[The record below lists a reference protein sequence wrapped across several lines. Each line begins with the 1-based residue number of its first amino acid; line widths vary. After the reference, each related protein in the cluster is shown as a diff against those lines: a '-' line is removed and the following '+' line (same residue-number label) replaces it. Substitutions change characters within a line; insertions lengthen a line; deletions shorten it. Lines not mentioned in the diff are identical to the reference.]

1 MSDTMM
7 LTQGANF
14 HAIFVM
20 GLVVLALFLFANEK
34 IPIATSSLL
43 VLVILILFFEIFPFS
58 IDGKQIL
65 SRDFFSGFGHEA
77 LIAVTALMIVGQGLV
92 RTGALE
98 PIGRYLAIQWESS
111 PSLTLLQTLIIGALL
126 SAFVNNTPIVIL
138 LLPILISVTLRT
150 NTNASQ
156 ILMPMGFATLIGG
169 MATTIGTSTNLLVV
183 SVAADL
189 GLKSFSMFDFA
200 VPAMIAGGVGIIYLW
215 LVVPKIIKIHEPRL
229 KNTSARLFLA
239 QLRIQEERLSE
250 GKTLTEILNLTEG
263 KMEVLQI
270 LRGKDNS
277 SLTPLPD
284 IILRAGDRLV
294 VRDTPEHLKEF
305 EKVLDANLYSDDS
318 PVDDEH
324 PLKDKNQKIAEVVV
338 VPGSTLDGRTLN
350 TVRFTDRYHLLVL
363 ALHRVSVWKNRH
375 KSKHP
380 GDIILHPGDVI
391 LVQGSKKRI
400 INLKMSRNLL
410 VLDAKLSLPR
420 SDKILYSLL
429 IMAAVILP
437 AAIGLLPISVTAICG
452 VLLMLLTGCLSWKD
466 ATRAISTSVVLII
479 VTSLAM
485 GSALVQTGGADYLAQ
500 QYVANTQGLSPQI
513 IMSGLMFLMIL
524 LTNVVSNNAA
534 AVIGTP
540 IAISIAQQLSL
551 PAEPFVLA
559 VLFGTNM
566 SFITPMAYQTNLLVM
581 NAGNYTFWDFVRI
594 GTPLAILMWLILSF
608 LLPWLYGI

>member
-1 MSDTMM
+1 MSGTLI
-7 LTQGANF
+7 LTQNTNF

-20 GLVVLALFLFANEK
+20 GLIVLALFLFANDK
-34 IPIATSSLL
+34 IPIATSSLSI
-43 VLVILILFFEIFPFS
+43 LVILILFFEIFPYS
-58 IDGKQIL
+58 VAGQKLQA
-65 SRDFFSGFGHEA
+65 RNFFSGFGHEA

-98 PIGRYLAIQWESS
+98 PVGRYLAKQWESR
-111 PSLTLLQTLIIGALL
+111 PSITLLQTLVVGALL

-138 LLPILISVTLRT
+138 LLPILISVSLRT
-150 NTNASQ
+150 NTHASQ
-156 ILMPMGFATLIGG
+156 TLMPMGFATIIGG

-189 GLKSFSMFDFA
+189 GLKSFAMFDFV

-215 LVVPKIIKIHEPRL
+215 LIVPKIIKVHEPRL

-239 QLRIQEERLSE
+239 QLHIQEECLSE
-250 GKTLTEILNLTEG
+250 GKTLTEILTLTEG
-263 KMEVLQI
+263 QMEVLQI
-270 LRGKDNS
+270 LRGKDNT

-284 IILRAGDRLV
+284 IVLRAGDRLV
-294 VRDTPEHLKEF
+294 VRDTPEHLKGF
-305 EKVLDANLYSDDS
+305 EQSLEANLYSDNS

-324 PLKDKNQKIAEVVV
+324 PLKDKNQQVAEVVV

-375 KSKHP
+375 SNKHP
-380 GDIILHPGDVI
+380 GDIILHPGDVV
-391 LVQGSKKRI
+391 LVQGSKERI
-400 INLKMSRNLL
+400 VNLKMSRNLL

-420 SDKILYSLL
+420 SDKTVYSLL
-429 IMAAVILP
+429 IMTAVILP
-437 AAIGLLPISVTAICG
+437 AALGLLPISVTAISG
-452 VLLMLLTGCLSWKD
+452 VLLMLLSGCLSWKD
-466 ATRAISTSVVLII
+466 ATRAISTPVILII

-500 QYVANTQGLSPQI
+500 RYVDYTEGFSPQI
-513 IMSGLMFLMIL
+513 IMSGLMFLMML

-540 IAISIAQQLSL
+540 IAISIAQQLNL

-594 GTPLAILMWLILSF
+594 GTPLAILMWILLSF

>member
-1 MSDTMM
+1 MSNTLM
-7 LTQGANF
+7 LAQGANF

-20 GLVVLALFLFANEK
+20 GLIVLALFLFANEK

-43 VLVILILFFEIFPFS
+43 VLVVLILFFEIFPYS
-58 IDGKQIL
+58 VAGKQL
-65 SRDFFSGFGHEA
+65 QAKDFFSGFGHEA

-98 PIGRYLAIQWESS
+98 PVGRYLAIQWESR
-111 PSLTLLQTLIIGALL
+111 PSMTLLQTLIIGALL

-150 NTNASQ
+150 NTHASQ

-189 GLKSFSMFDFA
+189 GLKAFTMFDF
-200 VPAMIAGGVGIIYLW
+200 VIPAMIAGGAGIIYLW

-263 KMEVLQI
+263 RMEVLQI

-284 IILRAGDRLV
+284 IILRTGDRLV

-305 EKVLDANLYSDDS
+305 EKLLEANLYSDDS

-324 PLKDKNQKIAEVVV
+324 PLKDKNQRIAEVVV

-363 ALHRVSVWKNRH
+363 ALHRVSAWKTRH
-375 KSKHP
+375 NSKHP
-380 GDIILHPGDVI
+380 DDIVLHPGDVI
-391 LVQGSKKRI
+391 LVQGSKERI

-420 SDKILYSLL
+420 SDKTHYSLL
-429 IMAAVILP
+429 IMALVILP
-437 AAIGLLPISVTAICG
+437 AALGLLPISVSAISG
-452 VLLMLLTGCLSWKD
+452 VLLMLLSGCLSWKD
-466 ATRAISTSVVLII
+466 ATRAISAPVILII

-485 GSALVQTGGADYLAQ
+485 GAALVQTGGADYLAQ
-500 QYVANTQGLSPQI
+500 QYVANTLGCSPQV
-513 IMSGLMFLMIL
+513 IMSGLMFLMML

-540 IAISIAQQLSL
+540 IAVSIAQQLNL

-594 GTPLAILMWLILSF
+594 GTPLAVMMWLILSF